1 LVNNHTFKK
10 AIFAGII
17 MLVCV
22 IFYFRDDIN
31 RENSGFNYN
40 HIKEIDTLEFAPHH
54 PKVNVSALAQIQ
66 NYPSPQFKEQ
76 HQLLPNFL
84 WMDPSYLGG
93 LLQPK
98 YNIKECV
105 KLSTKIQAELAANW
119 HYYYIVNTNLKSYKT
134 YRDTNTFSGAWVN
147 YANNHT
153 EIPIA
158 AISFWAQLQPNKVV
172 NNCAAKMAYVYNNQL
187 PDCCYVH
194 NNKGE
199 LISRKYASPL
209 TTVNALECD
218 FLTQSV
224 YVDSLLASLKR
235 PIQMINEN
243 GEVFRV
249 YEDDFLAQ
257 DKRIVAEKN
266 KYQEL
271 NWNEFQAMKRLEKE
285 IAYKNSFMLK
295 PALKQCLY
303 TEYAI
308 DGQNE
313 YRHDYKTMR
322 NINSKINNQCY
333 ATPDFYP
340 RYPDNWKTWKG
351 PWHGLKWLQIS
362 RKTELALGDNLFSP
376 FVAAG
381 WDSVEVNNIRPA
393 QWLGLLKIL
402 GAMGAEYYYSGFFN
416 TGKEVA
422 KPENYIWQ
430 AAMPIYAQ
438 AITSHYE
445 DILRHGKMLEDE
457 NYIQYPKSDV
467 PVVVRKSIK
476 YKTWVIACSW
486 QTGSN
491 FNKADDVEK
500 TVKVDLGHKVIKV
513 KARRQGS
520 VYVYSEENNQ
530 PVFYQIDGWHQY
542 MHPSYWSKN
551 IMLEAEL
558 YADKITTTENKKDDF
573 TNFISAVSVDSIVT
587 IPFSFHGKTANMKS
601 ICIWLKNDVEVN
613 TVEIKLGQNNLGK
626 IEILKQAKFSKY
638 IIPIAELNYSL
649 INGKYILSIIAKKP
663 GLQVDKIEIVNE

>member
-1 LVNNHTFKK
+1 LANNHTFKK

-31 RENSGFNYN
+31 RENNGFNYN
-40 HIKEIDTLEFAPHH
+40 HIKEIDTLEFAPQH
-54 PKVNVSALAQIQ
+54 PNVNVSALTQIQ

-98 YNIKECV
+98 YSIKECV
-105 KLSTKIQAELAANW
+105 KLSTQIQAELAANW

-172 NNCAAKMAYVYNNQL
+172 SNCGAKMAYVYNNQL

-209 TTVNALECD
+209 TAVNALECD

-266 KYQEL
+266 KYQDL
-271 NWNEFQAMKRLEKE
+271 SWNEFQAMKRLEKE

-333 ATPDFYP
+333 STPDFYP
-340 RYPDNWKTWKG
+340 RYPYNWKNWKG

-362 RKTELALGDNLFSP
+362 RKTELDLGDNLFSP

-445 DILRHGKMLEDE
+445 DILRHGNMLEDE

-491 FNKADDVEK
+491 FNKANEVEK
-500 TVKVDLGHKVIKV
+500 EIKVDLGHKVIKV

-530 PVFYQIDGWHQY
+530 TVFYQIDGWHQY

-558 YADKITTTENKKDDF
+558 YADKITTTENENDDY

-587 IPFSFHGKTANMKS
+587 IPFSFHGKATNMKS
-601 ICIWLKNDVEVN
+601 INIWLKNDVEAN

-638 IIPIAELNYSL
+638 IIPLAELNYL
-649 INGKYILSIIAKKP
+649 LKNGKYIISIIAKKP